1 MTPRQN
7 APRGAYRRPPR
18 ANAVPD
24 CPLTAALAALGG
36 KWKLILVYRLSRG
49 DQHFGALERRLAPIS
64 HKVLTDQLR
73 ELEADRIVE
82 RRESGPV
89 PAPVTYR
96 LTDYGKQLLPI
107 VESVRLWGAGHI
119 GRLRAAT
126 SSSSASSSAASSP
139 S

>member
-1 MTPRQN
+1 
-7 APRGAYRRPPR
+7 
-18 ANAVPD
+18 
-24 CPLTAALAALGG
+24 ALGG

-49 DQHFGALERRLAPIS
+49 DHHFAALERRLAPIS

-82 RRESGPV
+82 RRKNGPV

-96 LTDYGKQLLPI
+96 LTDYGRQLLPI

-119 GRLRAAT
+119 GRLKAAHQ
-126 SSSSASSSAASSP
+126 SAASIGARP
-139 S
+139 